1 MGFLLDKATNMATDL
16 FLWEDLVM
24 MHALEIAHE
33 LDVRDIAQN
42 VRISTL
48 EDYVYWMRIATPD
61 ICVHRSTAEV
71 HLISHAYLLN
81 VAVFKFDPHNPQQY
95 LLREHVVVDY
105 PNNPDNVI
113 YLLLQGNHYQQIITL
128 DGCYSNHA
136 YSSLEE
142 ETFE

>member
-1 MGFLLDKATNMATDL
+1 
-16 FLWEDLVM
+16 
-24 MHALEIAHE
+24 
-33 LDVRDIAQN
+33 
-42 VRISTL
+42 
-48 EDYVYWMRIATPD
+48 MRIATPGLC
-61 ICVHRSTAEV
+61 IFGNTLEV
-71 HLISHAYLLN
+71 YLIAHAYSFN
-81 VAVFKFDPHNPQQY
+81 VVLYQVDPHNPQQY
-95 LLREHVVVDY
+95 LFTEHVVVDH